1 METRSQSVPPHHSNN
16 IYNYTNYSQSACNS
30 MTHTPVPSE
39 YPEFSTSD
47 TNLLDIFN
55 NEQPS
60 IPSIVKIETSDD
72 VINDLLDNEL
82 LSQNSNNSDST
93 SDLHH
98 NNCSSNFNSRSVPT
112 SPYQHGNNYN
122 NGMSSSFYPLRK
134 SVPNTPI
141 TTSSDPFRFSPE
153 LQRTRDFLINGFN
166 GHQQQAHTINHNNN
180 VVSDTK
186 TTEDHNVTQI
196 IQQQALVEDVLG
208 LGNL

>member
-1 METRSQSVPPHHSNN
+1 
-16 IYNYTNYSQSACNS
+16 

-39 YPEFSTSD
+39 YPEFSPSD

-55 NEQPS
+55 NEQPPM
-60 IPSIVKIETSDD
+60 PSIVKIETSED

-82 LSQNSNNSDST
+82 LSQNSNHSDST

-98 NNCSSNFNSRSVPT
+98 NHSSNNFNSRSVPT

-122 NGMSSSFYPLRK
+122 TGISSSFYPLRK

-141 TTSSDPFRFSPE
+141 TTSSSDPFRFSPE

-166 GHQQQAHTINHNNN
+166 GNQQQAHTINHNNN
-180 VVSDTK
+180 VVSDNK
-186 TTEDHNVTQI
+186 TTKDHNVTQI
-196 IQQQALVEDVLG
+196 IQQHALVDDVLD